1 MKIKKLAGRLTKTI
15 VMIMLRVSLFIRHQ
29 CCYRVSQDFLC
40 CSKLKPTVVKRNAP
54 YDKGPR
60 LLDLMDTA
68 IFDFIIGN
76 ADRHHYEVFA
86 EQPDSM
92 VLLLDNA
99 KSFGNPEHDEMSI
112 LAPINQCCL
121 LRKSTFER

>member
-1 MKIKKLAGRLTKTI
+1 
-15 VMIMLRVSLFIRHQ
+15 
-29 CCYRVSQDFLC
+29 
-40 CSKLKPTVVKRNAP
+40 
-54 YDKGPR
+54 
-60 LLDLMDTA
+60 MDTA

-92 VLLLDNA
+92 ILLLDNA

-112 LAPINQCCL
+112 LKPITQCCL
-121 LRKSTFER
+121 LRKSTFERWVELNFKSVALTNHYHVVDRLFPFFKLH

>member
-1 MKIKKLAGRLTKTI
+1 MKVKK
-15 VMIMLRVSLFIRHQ
+15 S
-29 CCYRVSQDFLC
+29 
-40 CSKLKPTVVKRNAP
+40 PP

-112 LAPINQCCL
+112 LKPITQCCL

>member
-1 MKIKKLAGRLTKTI
+1 MKK
-15 VMIMLRVSLFIRHQ
+15 S
-29 CCYRVSQDFLC
+29 
-40 CSKLKPTVVKRNAP
+40 PP

-112 LAPINQCCL
+112 LKPITQCCL
-121 LRKSTFER
+121 LRKSTFERWVELNFQSVAFTSHFHVFDRLFPFLNYTGFVPHLSLAKIISNEHFF